1 MLRGWVTLGVDVLCL
16 MTVTAVGLGVVQVA
30 LLVVP

>member
-16 MTVTAVGLGVVQVA
+16 MTVTGVGLGFVQIA
-30 LLVVP
+30 LLVMP